1 MLTNFNDI
9 SIFGRNVAEEICSKW
24 LYSFHSLCRKTYAR
38 VLCTIKHKNL
48 LRNYV
53 MRRTEND
60 AT

>member
-1 MLTNFNDI
+1 
-9 SIFGRNVAEEICSKW
+9 
-24 LYSFHSLCRKTYAR
+24 